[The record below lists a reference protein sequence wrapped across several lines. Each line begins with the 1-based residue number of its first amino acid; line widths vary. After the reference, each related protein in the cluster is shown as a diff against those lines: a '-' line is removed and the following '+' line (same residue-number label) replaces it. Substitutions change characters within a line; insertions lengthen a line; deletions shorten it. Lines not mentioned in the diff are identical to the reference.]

1 MRDFSWSYISP
12 SPGIGGEI
20 KFDAEAFLVEE
31 IMLDGTVLEK
41 GVEVKR
47 EGEEGK
53 YSHFVVQKKDWTT
66 AAAVKEISK
75 RLYVGQ
81 SRFDY
86 AGTKD
91 KTAVSVQLM
100 SVFDIPPE
108 KMMGVRAKDISILG
122 AWKAS
127 EKVKMGDLLGNR
139 FTIGWRGSADA
150 PLQESSSGRGASG
163 EGENAEAEERVNSI
177 HLELGGKF
185 PNYFGPQRF
194 GSTRHNTHIIGEM
207 MVARQFEEAAMEFL
221 CATEGERNPQS
232 VEARKAL
239 SEHMDFARALN
250 EFPKHLRPERTML
263 TWLAKSA
270 NDFIGAFRQLPRPT
284 LLMFVHAFQSY
295 LFNEMVS
302 ERVKE
307 GEMAPEEGEY
317 FCAEKAGFP
326 VLEEKGDNWL
336 CGRIVGY
343 ETKPNAREQ
352 EILDRHGISPRD
364 FKIKSIPEISSKG
377 AYRTLLA
384 PYVDFSFAENKFR
397 FSLPSGSYAT
407 SLLREFMD
415 AKA

>member
-1 MRDFSWSYISP
+1 MRDFSWSYLSP
-12 SPGIGGEI
+12 SSGIGGEI
-20 KFDAEAFLVEE
+20 KFEPESFLVEE
-31 IMLDGTVLEK
+31 IMLDGTALEK
-41 GVEVKR
+41 GKKVER
-47 EGEEGK
+47 AGTEGK
-53 YSHFVVQKKDWTT
+53 FTHFVVEKRDWTT

-75 RLYVGQ
+75 RLHVGQ

-91 KTAVSVQLM
+91 KTAVSVQLV
-100 SVFDIPPE
+100 SVFDIAPD
-108 KMMGVRAKDISILG
+108 KILAVRAKDISILG
-122 AWKAS
+122 AWNAA

-139 FTIGWRGSADA
+139 FTIGWRG
-150 PLQESSSGRGASG
+150 
-163 EGENAEAEERVNSI
+163 ENSEAEERVKSI

-221 CATEGERNPQS
+221 CATAGELNEKS

-239 SEHMDFARALN
+239 SEHMDFARALS

-326 VLEEKGDNWL
+326 VIEEIRPKPDSEGGLRANEGDAWL

-377 AYRTLLA
+377 AYRTLMA
-384 PYVDFSFAENKFR
+384 PYVDFSFSENKFR

-415 AKA
+415 AKT

>member
-1 MRDFSWSYISP
+1 MRDFGWSYLAP
-12 SPGIGGEI
+12 SSGIGGEI
-20 KFDAEAFLVEE
+20 KFSADSFLVEE
-31 IMLDGTVLEK
+31 IMPDGTVLEK
-41 GVEVKR
+41 GVEAKR

-53 YSHFVVQKKDWTT
+53 YSHFVVEKKDWTT

-75 RLYVGQ
+75 RLHVGQ

-91 KTAVSVQLM
+91 KTAVSVQRM
-100 SVFDIPPE
+100 SVFDISPE
-108 KMMGVRAKDISILG
+108 KIMEVRAKDISILG
-122 AWKAS
+122 AWRAA

-139 FTIGWRGSADA
+139 FTIGWRG
-150 PLQESSSGRGASG
+150 
-163 EGENAEAEERVNSI
+163 ENAEAEDRVNTI
-177 HLELGGKF
+177 HLELGGRF

-221 CATEGERNPQS
+221 CSTEGERNPHS

-239 SEHMDFARALN
+239 SEHMDFARALV
-250 EFPKHLRPERTML
+250 EFPKHLRPERAML
-263 TWLAKSA
+263 TWLAKFP

-317 FCAEKAGFP
+317 FCAEKGGFP
-326 VLEEKGDNWL
+326 VIEEKGDNWL

-343 ETKPNAREQ
+343 ETKPNPREQ

-377 AYRTLLA
+377 AYRTLMA
-384 PYVDFSFAENKFR
+384 PYVDFSFTENKFR

-415 AKA
+415 AKASL

>member
-1 MRDFSWSYISP
+1 MRDFSWSYLSP
-12 SPGIGGEI
+12 SSGILGEI
-20 KFDAEAFLVEE
+20 KFDAESFLVEE
-31 IMLDGTVLEK
+31 IMPDGTVLERGK
-41 GVEVKR
+41 KVER
-47 EGEEGK
+47 EGTDGK
-53 YSHFVVQKKDWTT
+53 YSHFVLEKKNWTT

-75 RLYVGQ
+75 RLHVGQ

-91 KTAVSVQLM
+91 KTAVSVQLV

-122 AWKAS
+122 AWRAA
-127 EKVKMGDLLGNR
+127 EKVKMGDLLGNS
-139 FTIGWRGSADA
+139 FTIGWRGSA
-150 PLQESSSGRGASG
+150 E
-163 EGENAEAEERVNSI
+163 EENAGAEERVNSI
-177 HLELGGKF
+177 HLELGGRF

-221 CATEGERNPQS
+221 CATEGELNEKS

-239 SEHMDFARALN
+239 AEHMDFARALS

-302 ERVKE
+302 ERIKE

-326 VLEEKGDNWL
+326 VIEEKGDALL

-352 EILDRHGISPRD
+352 EILDRHGISQRD

-384 PYVDFSFAENKFR
+384 PYVDFSFVENKFR

-415 AKA
+415 KKASL

>member
-1 MRDFSWSYISP
+1 MRDFNWSYLAP
-12 SPGIGGEI
+12 SSGIGGEI
-20 KFDAEAFLVEE
+20 KFGPESFLVEE
-31 IMLDGTVLEK
+31 IMLDGTVLEQGK
-41 GVEVKR
+41 KVER
-47 EGEEGK
+47 EGAEGK
-53 YSHFVVQKKDWTT
+53 FTHFVMEKKDWTT

-75 RLYVGQ
+75 RLHVGQ

-108 KMMGVRAKDISILG
+108 KILAVRAKDISILG
-122 AWKAS
+122 AWSAA

-139 FTIGWRGSADA
+139 FTVGWRG
-150 PLQESSSGRGASG
+150 
-163 EGENAEAEERVNSI
+163 ENSEAEEKVPAIN
-177 HLELGGKF
+177 LELGGKF

-221 CATEGERNPQS
+221 CATEGELNEKS

-239 SEHMDFARALN
+239 AEHMDFARALE

-302 ERVKE
+302 ERIKE

-317 FCAEKAGFP
+317 FCAERAGFP
-326 VLEEKGDNWL
+326 VVEEKGDAWL

-384 PYVDFSFAENKFR
+384 PYVDFSFTENKFR

-415 AKA
+415 AKT

>member
-1 MRDFSWSYISP
+1 MRDFNWSYLAP
-12 SPGIGGEI
+12 SLGIGGGI
-20 KFDAEAFLVEE
+20 KSEPESFLVEE
-31 IMLDGTVLEK
+31 IMLDGTVLEEGK
-41 GVEVKR
+41 RVER
-47 EGEEGK
+47 EEGEGK
-53 YSHFVVQKKDWTT
+53 FTYFVMEKRDWTT

-75 RLYVGQ
+75 RLHVGQ

-91 KTAVSVQLM
+91 KTAVSVQLV

-108 KMMGVRAKDISILG
+108 KVLAIKVKDISILG
-122 AWKAS
+122 AWRAV

-139 FTIGWRGSADA
+139 FTITWRGSAYA
-150 PLQESSSGRGASG
+150 PLKAEGSGRGAEG
-163 EGENAEAEERVNSI
+163 EGENPEAEERVNGI

-194 GSTRHNTHIIGEM
+194 GSTRHNTHIIGETL
-207 MVARQFEEAAMEFL
+207 VARQFEEAAMEFL
-221 CATEGERNPQS
+221 CATAGELNEKS
-232 VEARKAL
+232 VEARRLLA
-239 SEHMDFARALN
+239 EHMDFARALG

-263 TWLAKSA
+263 AWLAKSP

-317 FCAEKAGFP
+317 FCAERGGFP
-326 VLEEKGDNWL
+326 VVEKKGDAWL
-336 CGRIVGY
+336 CGRIIGY
-343 ETKPNAREQ
+343 EMMPNAREQ
-352 EILDRHGISPRD
+352 EILDRHGISERD

-377 AYRTLLA
+377 AYRTLFA
-384 PYVDFSFAENKFR
+384 PYVDFSFVENRFR

-415 AKA
+415 AKV

>member
-1 MRDFSWSYISP
+1 MRNFSWSYLSP

-20 KFDAEAFLVEE
+20 KFDAESFLVEE
-31 IMLDGTVLEK
+31 IMLDGTVLERGK
-41 GVEVKR
+41 KVER
-47 EGEEGK
+47 ESTDGK
-53 YSHFVVQKKDWTT
+53 YSHFVVEKRDWTT

-91 KTAVSVQLM
+91 KTAVSVQLV

-108 KMMGVRAKDISILG
+108 RIMGVRAKDISILG
-122 AWKAS
+122 AWKAA

-139 FTIGWRGSADA
+139 FTIGWRGSA
-150 PLQESSSGRGASG
+150 

-177 HLELGGKF
+177 HLELGGRF

-221 CATEGERNPQS
+221 CATEGEKNEKS

-239 SEHMDFARALN
+239 AEHMDFARALN

-326 VLEEKGDNWL
+326 VLEEKGDSWL

-352 EILDRHGISPRD
+352 EILDRHGISQRD

-384 PYVDFSFAENKFR
+384 PYVDFSFTESKFR

-415 AKA
+415 AKT

>member
-1 MRDFSWSYISP
+1 VRDFSWAYLSP
-12 SPGIGGEI
+12 SSGIGGEI
-20 KFDAEAFLVEE
+20 KFDAESFLVEE
-31 IMLDGTVLEK
+31 IMEDGTVLEEGK
-41 GVEVKR
+41 KVERVGVE
-47 EGEEGK
+47 GK
-53 YSHFVVQKKDWTT
+53 FAHFVLEKKNWTT
-66 AAAVKEISK
+66 AAAVREISG
-75 RLYVGQ
+75 RLHVGQ

-100 SVFDIPPE
+100 SVFDISPD
-108 KMMGVRAKDISILG
+108 KVLAVKAKDITILG
-122 AWKAS
+122 AWSAP

-139 FTIGWRGSADA
+139 FTIGWRG
-150 PLQESSSGRGASG
+150 
-163 EGENAEAEERVNSI
+163 ENAEAEERVKTI

-221 CATEGERNPQS
+221 CATAGELNVQS

-250 EFPKHLRPERTML
+250 EFPKHLRPERAML

-317 FCAEKAGFP
+317 FCAEKGGFP
-326 VLEEKGDNWL
+326 VIEERGDSWL

-352 EILDRHGISPRD
+352 DILDKHGISPRD

-377 AYRTLLA
+377 AYRTLMA
-384 PYVDFSFAENKFR
+384 PYVDFSFVDNKFR

-415 AKA
+415 AKASL

>member
-1 MRDFSWSYISP
+1 MRDFSWSYLSP
-12 SPGIGGEI
+12 SFGIGGEI
-20 KFDAEAFLVEE
+20 KFDADSFLVEE

-41 GVEVKR
+41 GKGVQR

-53 YSHFVVQKKDWTT
+53 FTHFVLEKKDWTT
-66 AAAVKEISK
+66 AAAVKEISR
-75 RLYVGQ
+75 RLHVGQ

-100 SVFDIPPE
+100 SAFDIPPE
-108 KMMGVRAKDISILG
+108 KIRDVRVKDITVLG
-122 AWKAS
+122 AWRAA

-139 FTIGWRGSADA
+139 FTIGWRG
-150 PLQESSSGRGASG
+150 
-163 EGENAEAEERVNSI
+163 ENSEAEKRVSAI

-221 CATEGERNPQS
+221 CATEGEMNEKS
-232 VEARKAL
+232 VKARKAL
-239 SEHMDFARALN
+239 SEHMDFARALS
-250 EFPKHLRPERTML
+250 EFPKHLRPERAML
-263 TWLAKSA
+263 TWLAKYP

-317 FCAEKAGFP
+317 FCAERSGFP
-326 VLEEKGDNWL
+326 VIEEKGHAWL
-336 CGRIVGY
+336 CGRIIGH

-384 PYVDFSFAENKFR
+384 PYLDFSFSGNKFR

-415 AKA
+415 AKASSL

>member
-1 MRDFSWSYISP
+1 MRDFNWPYLAP
-12 SPGIGGEI
+12 SSGIGGEI
-20 KFDAEAFLVEE
+20 KFDADSFLVEE
-31 IMLDGTVLEK
+31 IMEDGTVLEEGK
-41 GVEVKR
+41 KVDGAGVE
-47 EGEEGK
+47 GK
-53 YSHFVVQKKDWTT
+53 FSHFVLEKKNWTT
-66 AAAVKEISK
+66 AAAVKEISG
-75 RLYVGQ
+75 RLHVGQ

-100 SVFDIPPE
+100 SVFDIPPD
-108 KMMGVRAKDISILG
+108 KVLAVKAKDITILG
-122 AWKAS
+122 AWSAPG
-127 EKVKMGDLLGNR
+127 KVKMGDLLGNR
-139 FTIGWRGSADA
+139 FTIGWK
-150 PLQESSSGRGASG
+150 
-163 EGENAEAEERVNSI
+163 GENAEANERVSAI
-177 HLELGGKF
+177 HLELGGRF

-221 CATEGERNPQS
+221 CATGGELNEKS

-239 SEHMDFARALN
+239 SEHMDFAHALA
-250 EFPKHLRPERTML
+250 EFPKYLRPERAML
-263 TWLAKSA
+263 SWLAKSA

-302 ERVKE
+302 ERVRE

-317 FCAEKAGFP
+317 FCSERGGFP
-326 VLEEKGDNWL
+326 VIEEKGDSWL

-343 ETKPNAREQ
+343 ETKPNAREL
-352 EILDRHGISPRD
+352 EILERHGISPRD

-377 AYRTLLA
+377 AYRTIFA
-384 PYVDFSFAENKFR
+384 PYVGFSFAENKFR

-415 AKA
+415 AKASL